1 MFDWLKKKIHGLFSA
16 TKEGE
21 EKVVPLVIE
30 GTHTT
35 LTAEPDDAELAA
47 MALLESLSPS
57 PSPKGRGEKK
67 QAESQPAEKGTAEY
81 YRQLA
86 ERIESAHAAETRLAT
101 RFVAYVEQE
110 LRKPVLPEEGAGSLA
125 FLETGLYKRL
135 DTVEREG
142 GELKQ
147 RWQHCLADVTV
158 RLMEERESP
167 TLTLPE
173 GKGRELSVK
182 NRAATESQLT
192 EK

>member
-47 MALLESLSPS
+47 QALLISLASEELRVKS
-57 PSPKGRGEKK
+57 EELS
-67 QAESQPAEKGTAEY
+67 AEPQPAEKGTAEY

-86 ERIESAHAAETRLAT
+86 ERIEQAHAAETRLAT

-110 LRKPVLPEEGAGSLA
+110 LRKPVLPKEGAGSLA
-125 FLETGLYKRL
+125 FLETGLYKRM
-135 DTVEREG
+135 DTVEHEG
-142 GELKQ
+142 GELKR
-147 RWQHCLADVTV
+147 RWQHCLADVIV
-158 RLMEERESP
+158 RLDGGSEELR
-167 TLTLPE
+167 
-173 GKGRELSVK
+173 VK
-182 NRAATESQLT
+182 SEEFAATESQLT

>member
-1 MFDWLKKKIHGLFSA
+1 MFDWVKKKIHGLFSA
-16 TKEGE
+16 KKEGE

-47 MALLESLSPS
+47 QALLILLASEELRVKSEEP
-57 PSPKGRGEKK
+57 
-67 QAESQPAEKGTAEY
+67 QPAEKGTAEY

-86 ERIESAHAAETRLAT
+86 ERIEQAHAAETRLAT

-110 LRKPVLPEEGAGSLA
+110 LRKPVLPKEGAGSLA

-142 GELKQ
+142 GELKR

-158 RLMEERESP
+158 RLCEEEANPSP
-167 TLTLPE
+167 SQKE
-173 GKGRELSVK
+173 GRELSVK